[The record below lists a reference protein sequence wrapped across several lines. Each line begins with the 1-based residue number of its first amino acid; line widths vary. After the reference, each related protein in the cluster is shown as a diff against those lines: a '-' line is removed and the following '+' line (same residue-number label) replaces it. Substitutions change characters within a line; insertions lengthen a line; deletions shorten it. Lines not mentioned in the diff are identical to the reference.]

1 MSAPPPQVPYAIR
14 AQALSKSYKIYRK
27 PVDLLREVLTGR
39 SRHEIHQ
46 ALSDVSFE
54 IKRGERVGIVG
65 SNGAGKSTLL
75 KIIAGT
81 LAPTSGELEVRGKI
95 SAILEL
101 GTGFHPEYSG
111 RDNVFLGGMC
121 LGMSRDQMLAKFDW
135 IVSFSELGTVI
146 DKPFKTYSSGMQARL
161 TFATAISV
169 EPEILIIDEA
179 LAAGDSYFVV
189 KCGRRI
195 REICDSGATV
205 LFVSH
210 SSHQVATLCERAI
223 WIEHGRLRQIGD
235 SVDVCRH
242 YDYAVHE
249 RLSGGEGRVLFGATP
264 VQSTPDLISA
274 LGDELADTTDHP
286 GRSPDP
292 SSMPSAGIGAAELTA
307 PTPAA
312 AVSSG
317 VAIDLIAACSN
328 RPVSSA
334 AAIDCLPSVTGFPV
348 LHNDIYRKGPA
359 RIEAVSW
366 LYSDGCAA
374 TAIRTGDSVRLEV
387 DYSCANPEDIAGS
400 FGLSLALN
408 RRHDHL
414 LVAMFSTVNPLRDEE
429 LRNYDQAPFRTFAR
443 RRGRLI
449 AEFPHFELL
458 SGEYLL
464 SLGIQPN
471 EPGTVEFHEYHH
483 MRYLVSVLR
492 TGYPSGAILH
502 PNVKW
507 HHEDASPI
515 LKGA

>member
-1 MSAPPPQVPYAIR
+1 MSGTSSQIPYAIR
-14 AQALSKSYKIYRK
+14 ATALSKSYKIYRK
-27 PVDLLREVLTGR
+27 PADLLREVLTGR
-39 SRHEIHQ
+39 SRHEMQ
-46 ALSDVSFE
+46 SALNDISFE

-81 LAPTSGELEVRGKI
+81 LAPTSGALEVRGKI

-135 IVSFSELGTVI
+135 IVSFSELGAVI

-223 WIEHGRLRQIGD
+223 WIERGRLRQIGD
-235 SVDVCRH
+235 AVDVCRH

-249 RLSGGEGRVLFGATP
+249 RLSGGAGRVLIGATP
-264 VQSTPDLISA
+264 IQSSPDLSSD
-274 LGDELADTTDHP
+274 LGDVLPDTLDQPAPVPDSSPTPSPDIGTAELAAPAH
-286 GRSPDP
+286 
-292 SSMPSAGIGAAELTA
+292 TA
-307 PTPAA
+307 T
-312 AVSSG
+312 VSSD
-317 VAIDLIAACSN
+317 AKDDLNDGSGDW
-328 RPVSSA
+328 PVGSA
-334 AAIDCLPSVTGFPV
+334 APVDSLPIVTGFSA
-348 LHNDIYRKGPA
+348 LHNDIYFKGPA
-359 RIEAVSW
+359 RIEAVRW
-366 LYSDGCAA
+366 LYSDGRAA

-387 DYSCANPEDIAGS
+387 EYSCARPKDIAGS

-429 LRNYDQAPFRTFAR
+429 LRDYEKAPFRTPAR

-458 SGEYLL
+458 CGEYLL

-483 MRYLVSVLR
+483 MRYLISVIR

-502 PNVKW
+502 PNVNW
-507 HHEDASPI
+507 RHEDASPTS
-515 LKGA
+515 KGA